1 LFDKLKNLTRASLVY
16 GVGHILTRLVTFLL
30 LPYYSHKISPAEYG
44 EVTLYFLFL
53 AIVQTFFLYG
63 MDIAYLRYFNLAKDE
78 NKRKVITGSTFWA
91 SVISSLGLALLI
103 VVGSGFIG
111 DVLISDPVIP
121 GQSASMIRLC
131 AGILAFD
138 TLSAFP
144 FLLLRST
151 NRPIGFIATKLI
163 NVGINV
169 GLNIWFVGYLEMS
182 VAGVLW
188 ANFIASLLTLLIFLP
203 ELYRSGAFVID
214 RPLLREMLRFG
225 LPNIPTYLFVMVVE
239 LASRKVIE
247 LYRGIEEVGLFSAG
261 YKLGMF
267 MAVVTAAFRF
277 AWQPFF
283 LSHADDPEAPRMFA
297 RVLTYYLMVTGCLF
311 VALAFLVEPLI
322 KFNWVGV
329 GPIIAE
335 SYWAGLSVFPIILLA
350 HIFDGVY
357 ANLMVGIYLKKRTQ
371 ILPLVTG
378 SAALF
383 TVAANLLL
391 VPKFGMMA
399 AAWIT
404 LAAFI
409 LQAGLL
415 FLFVN
420 KIYPVP
426 YEWTRILKLTL
437 VCAAVF
443 ALGHVPL
450 INNVISRVIL
460 IGCVPLGLLLW
471 RFFDERELGYLRRIF
486 HRS

>member
-78 NKRKVITGSTFWA
+78 SRRKIITGSVFWSSA
-91 SVISSLGLALLI
+91 FSSISLALLI
-103 VVGSGFIG
+103 VAGSGFIG
-111 DVLISDPVIP
+111 GILVSDPVIP

-131 AGILAFD
+131 AGILTFD

-151 NRPIGFIATKLI
+151 NRPIGFIAAKLI

-214 RPLLREMLRFG
+214 RPLFREMLRFG
-225 LPNIPTYLFVMVVE
+225 LPNIPTYLFVMIVE
-239 LASRKVIE
+239 LASRKILE
-247 LYRGIEEVGLFSAG
+247 LFRGIEEVGLFSAG

-283 LSHADDPEAPRMFA
+283 LAHAEDPEAKKMYA
-297 RVLTYYLMVTGCLF
+297 RVLTYYLMVTGFLF
-311 VALAFLVEPLI
+311 VLLAFFVEPLI
-322 KFNWVGV
+322 KFDWVGI
-329 GPIIAE
+329 GPIIDS

-350 HIFDGVY
+350 HVFDGVY

-383 TVAANLLL
+383 TVIANLLL
-391 VPKFGMMA
+391 VPEFGMMA
-399 AAWIT
+399 AAWTT
-404 LAAFI
+404 LGAFI
-409 LQAGLL
+409 LQAALL
-415 FLFVN
+415 YAFVC

-437 VCAAVF
+437 VCAAAF
-443 ALGHVPL
+443 ALGQVPL
-450 INNVISRVIL
+450 MNSVLVRAIL
-460 IGCVPLGLLLW
+460 IACVPLGLLMTH
-471 RFFDERELGYLRRIF
+471 FFDERELGFLRRIF
-486 HRS
+486 RRS